1 GFPYADVAEMGAS
14 VLVVA
19 ERNHA
24 AAARCATEL
33 AQVWWS
39 RRAEF
44 DTTLPSA
51 AEAVDRAAR
60 LDGPVCLL
68 DTGDNIG
75 GGSPGDGT
83 VLAHELH
90 RRKVGP
96 AFVCLADPDAV
107 KAATAAEIG
116 AQIRLR
122 VGGKHDNL
130 HGAPLEA
137 EFTVRL
143 LVDGR
148 SSESKPRHGGITEF
162 DRGPNA

>member
-51 AEAVDRAAR
+51 AEAVARAAQ

-90 RRKVGP
+90 RRQLGP
-96 AFVCLADPDAV
+96 AFVCLVDPEAIQ
-107 KAATAAEIG
+107 AAAAAGLG
-116 AQIRLR
+116 ARVGLR
-122 VGGKHDNL
+122 VGGKYDRF
-130 HGAPLEA
+130 HGPPLEA
-137 EFTVRL
+137 DFTVRGL
-143 LVDGR
+143 FEG
-148 SSESKPRHGGITEF
+148 
-162 DRGPNA
+162 